1 MKKLFTATE
10 EVANTTTFQEEHE
23 ITVYGTISNP
33 EGLKQCDDIEYHVDY
48 IAFFEKKGC
57 KARVRVLTRGDI
69 KVNQFTLKQK
79 IEEELH
85 GSIASST
92 EHTIEVDD
100 SFVESFKKIAEE
112 PLIKTRY
119 KFNSKA
125 VPITYTV
132 DGESKQMIAESV
144 IYEVD
149 VFDGVD
155 DICKIDIELDSIINA
170 ISSDELKD
178 KKIAIAAKV
187 SHLPFKP
194 VDVFLDNGEDDTKA
208 KIEEFWSKVK
218 NK

>member
-1 MKKLFTATE
+1 MKKLFTALEDITNDT
-10 EVANTTTFQEEHE
+10 AFQEEHE

-33 EGLKQCDDIEYHVDY
+33 EGLKQCDDIEHHVDY

-57 KARVRVLTRGDI
+57 KARVRILTRGDT

-100 SFVESFKKIAEE
+100 SFVESFKKIAEK
-112 PLIKTRY
+112 PLVKTRY

-125 VPITYTV
+125 IPITYTV
-132 DGESKQMIAESV
+132 DGENKVLVADSI
-144 IYEVD
+144 IYEID

-155 DICKIDIELDSIINA
+155 DICKIDMELDNIIKA

-178 KKIAIAAKV
+178 KKISIATKV

-194 VDVFLDNGEDDTKA
+194 MDVFLDNGEDDTKA

-218 NK
+218 K